1 MKVSI
6 SIGQVYDHESG
17 EEYEV
22 VRVRNQIVV
31 FETSDGTVVHSDL
44 DDVIDDIATE
54 VLTPQ
59 DDAGDE
65 DESDNH

>member
-1 MKVSI
+1 MKVSF
-6 SIGQVYDHESG
+6 SLGQVYDHESG

-31 FETSDGTVVHSDL
+31 FETSEGSVVHSDL
-44 DDVIDDIATE
+44 DDAIDDIATG

-59 DDAGDE
+59 EDAGDE
-65 DESDNH
+65 DETDND